1 MKQKLLL
8 KSLLLLCALVAG
20 SSSVWAES
28 TDSYTASS
36 SDKPTAK
43 NGTTTGSVT
52 GTNSIS
58 WSYSVTQETKKS
70 KNPFVQYSDDYGWQ
84 LGSSNSPCKA
94 FSISTSGISGTITQ
108 IQVVTGSA
116 NASSTIN
123 VTVGGDGFGTQNQA
137 TGSGSTVS
145 TQTFTGSAS
154 GEIIVSATASS
165 AAFYFKSV
173 TVTYTPSGGG
183 GDSDPSI
190 TLGTNTVNAPE
201 TAISTTSIEVTYNN
215 LTNYDAD
222 VIFYEADGTTNATY
236 DHTWLTAEINATTKN
251 LDYSITANTG
261 AARTAYLRVYALG
274 DEGEAESSLITITQ
288 AAKPVATPTFSPDG
302 GTFWQGTEITLT
314 SGGNTIYYNM
324 TTDGTDPAT
333 PTSNSTQYSA
343 PIVLGNNTAK
353 IWAIAYDTYGN
364 KSSVVKRTYTGVAPA
379 TLPFSWDAKETSTKG
394 VISTSVGTYDASPY
408 LKFDATN
415 DNLILKFDGVPGTL
429 TFDIKGNSFSDGTFK
444 VQTSADGETYS
455 DLKVYTSLG
464 DKTTEKFILANTV
477 RYIKWIYT
485 TKSSGNVALGNI
497 KLALPEPAQPTTSG
511 DEVYLTTSDNMA
523 GWRTFFDATQA
534 YTVDAN
540 TTVYAAQANESKIKL
555 VSFTDG
561 IPAGTPVILHTSSS
575 ADSHKM
581 TLTKVASVEATVPSD
596 NILAATSATTTN
608 LSAGVYRLG
617 YKASDGIGFYSY
629 ASATAPAGIIYI
641 AKDALGSDAPS
652 FIGFEIGDD
661 NTTGVNEVRSQMDN
675 VRGDFYD
682 MQGRKVAQPTKGL
695 YIVNGKKYIV
705 K

>member
-8 KSLLLLCALVAG
+8 KSLLLLCALIAG
-20 SSSVWAES
+20 SSSVWA
-28 TDSYTASS
+28 TDQTAGYSPS
-36 SDKPTAK
+36 AAL
-43 NGTTTGSVT
+43 SVST
-52 GTNSIS
+52 GTVKGTANET
-58 WSYSVTQETKKS
+58 WSYSITFDSSGSYYGYETA
-70 KNPFVQYSDDYGWQ
+70 FGWQ
-84 LGSSNSPCKA
+84 LGAGPSKDKKNRGCRG
-94 FSISTSGISGTITQ
+94 FSISTSDITGTITK
-108 IQVVTGSA
+108 IEVEAGSYQG
-116 NASSTIN
+116 NSKIN
-123 VTVGGDGFGTQNQA
+123 VTVGGNDFGTQNQS
-137 TGSGSTVS
+137 TYSGQGALKS
-145 TQTFTGSAS
+145 TFTGNAT
-154 GEIIVSATASS
+154 GEIIISATDAVR
-165 AAFYFKSV
+165 AFYLKSI
-173 TVTYTPSGGG
+173 TVTYSTGSS
-183 GDSDPSI
+183 SDPSI
-190 TLGTNTVNAPE
+190 SLG
-201 TAISTTSIEVTYNN
+201 STSIEAPEEGKDGTINVTYNN
-215 LTNYDAD
+215 IPNVNAEVL
-222 VIFYEADGTTNATY
+222 FYESDGTTAATY
-236 DHTWLTAEINATTKN
+236 DHSWMTAEINATTKN
-251 LDYSITANTG
+251 LDYSINDNTG

-274 DEGEAESSLITITQ
+274 EGDVEAESALITVTQ
-288 AAKPVATPTFSPDG
+288 AAKSVAAPDFNLEG
-302 GTFWQGTEITLT
+302 NKRYWQGTEISLT
-314 SGGNTIYYNM
+314 SEGNTIYYNM

-379 TLPFSWDAKETSTKG
+379 TLPFSWNEQSTTTTGIICSTG
-394 VISTSVGTYDASPY
+394 VSTYNSSPY
-408 LKFDATN
+408 LKISDTDQN
-415 DNLILKFDGVPGTL
+415 VILKFDGVPGTL
-429 TFDIKGNSFSDGTFK
+429 TFDIKGNSFSGGTFK

-455 DLKVYTSLG
+455 DLKEYKSLG
-464 DKTTEKFILANTV
+464 DKTTESFILANTV

-485 TKSSGNVALGNI
+485 NKSSGNVALGNI
-497 KLALPEPAQPTTSG
+497 KLAIPEPAQPTTSG

-540 TTVYAAQANESKIKL
+540 TTVYAAQANGSKIKL
-555 VSFTDG
+555 VSITDG

-596 NILAATSATTTN
+596 NILVATSSTTTD

-661 NTTGVNEVRSQMDN
+661 NTTGVNEVRSQMDD